1 MRRPVGF
8 WLITGWLCYAVI
20 PWYAGQAWGVP
31 FFLSAGPDAGV
42 GPALWAGL
50 AQGRWWLVPIG
61 AALAFATAA
70 TLWPLPNPGNDPAR
84 AAVHRAWRGLGLA
97 LGGAFGLAAL
107 LAQGFGIGLRGWT
120 FSAGEALFGIVD
132 AQTGIG
138 LGAWG
143 TGLALLFLL
152 TYGLADRGAFKG
164 DGFTAGA
171 VGLAVAGIGVFVFL
185 PVFYVLA
192 AAVVG
197 TKGDFSFLAFLDRL
211 TTRSIWSLDC
221 VVGGRRCGVV
231 WNSLLLA
238 VLTGFCTTLLGLG
251 FALVA
256 VRTGFRAKK
265 LLRLLTV
272 LPIIT
277 PPFVIGLALILLF
290 GRNGIVTSMVSTL
303 FDIPPSRWIYGLP
316 GVLLTQ
322 VLAFTPIA
330 FLVMIGV
337 VQGVSPSVEEAA
349 QTLRAGRWQTFRTVT
364 LPLIRP
370 GLANAFLIGF
380 IESLADFGNPLILGG
395 NFDVLSTKIFFS
407 VVGAQN
413 DPGMAATLGIILLT
427 LCLTAFFVQRL
438 WLGKKSYT
446 SVGGKGDG
454 GQHALLPRRV
464 SRLAY
469 AVVLPWAGF
478 TAVLYGMIL
487 YGGFVET
494 WGRNHTLTLRHYATA
509 FSAEWVNGGILWTGR
524 AWASLFTT
532 LEISALA
539 APITAAVGLLTAYLL
554 VRQRFTGRGAFE
566 FATMLSFAIPGTV
579 IGISY
584 IMAFNQPPIELTG
597 GFAIL
602 IICFVFRNM
611 PVAIRAGIAAMSQ
624 IDRSL
629 DECSQ
634 TLGASSATTLR
645 RVILPLLR
653 PAIVASLV
661 YSFVRAIT
669 SISAVIFLVSAKY
682 ELATAYI
689 VGRVEQGD
697 FGLAVAYCS
706 ALIVLMAVAIGV
718 IQLLVGERRIGR
730 RPIAAPV
737 PQAVEKTV

>member
-8 WLITGWLCYAVI
+8 WLITGWLCYAVL

-31 FFLSAGPDAGV
+31 LWTDTGPESLGSGVYAGFT
-42 GPALWAGL
+42 
-50 AQGRWWLVPIG
+50 QGRWWLLPIG
-61 AALAFATAA
+61 LCLLAASLAA
-70 TLWPLPNPGNDPAR
+70 LWPLPNPAGDPAR
-84 AAVHRAWRGLGLA
+84 LAAQRAARGLGLA
-97 LGGAFGLAAL
+97 LAGGSGLAL
-107 LAQGFGIGLRGWT
+107 LLMQGFTIGLRGWT
-120 FSAGEALFGIVD
+120 ITAATGLFGTVE
-132 AQTGIG
+132 AQSGIG
-138 LGAWG
+138 IGAWG
-143 TGLALLFLL
+143 TSLALLFVM

-164 DGFTAGA
+164 DGFISGA
-171 VGLAVAGIGVFVFL
+171 VGLAVAGIGIFVFL

-192 AAVVG
+192 AAIIG
-197 TKGDFSFLAFLDRL
+197 PKGDVSFLALADRL
-211 TTRSIWSLDC
+211 TTRAIWSLDC
-221 VVGGRRCGVV
+221 VVGPRRCGVV
-231 WNSLLLA
+231 WNSLFLA
-238 VLTGFCTTLLGLG
+238 VLTGIFTTLLGLG

-256 VRTGFRAKK
+256 TRTNFRAKK

-277 PPFVIGLALILLF
+277 PPFVIGLAIILIF
-290 GRNGIVTSMVSTL
+290 GRNGVVTVALASL
-303 FDIPPSRWIYGLP
+303 FDIAPSRWIYGLP

-322 VLAFTPIA
+322 TLAFTPIA

-349 QTLRAGRWQTFRTVT
+349 QTLRATRWQTFRTVT

-395 NFDVLSTKIFFS
+395 NYDVLSTKIFFS

-413 DPGMAATLGIILLT
+413 DPGMAATLGLILLT
-427 LCLTAFFVQRL
+427 LCLGAFFLQRL

-464 SRLAY
+464 SRLTY
-469 AVVLPWAGF
+469 AIVLPWAAF
-478 TAVLYGMIL
+478 TAIIYGMIL
-487 YGGFVET
+487 FGGFVET
-494 WGRNHTLTLRHYATA
+494 WGRNHALTFRHYWTA
-509 FSAEWVNGGILWTGR
+509 FSVEWVNGGILWTGR

-532 LEISALA
+532 LEIAAIS

-554 VRQRFTGRGAFE
+554 VRQRFAGRGAFE

-602 IICFVFRNM
+602 VICFVFRNM
-611 PVAIRAGIAAMSQ
+611 PVSIRAGIAAMSQ

-682 ELATAYI
+682 ELATAYV

-697 FGLAVAYCS
+697 FGLAIAYCS
-706 ALIVLMAVAIGV
+706 ALIVLMALAIGL
-718 IQLLVGERRIGR
+718 IQLVVGERRIGR
-730 RPIAAPV
+730 RPVASATPAI
-737 PQAVEKTV
+737 VEKAA